1 MKTFSYTITDEVG
14 IHARPAGLLAKK
26 AKEFESVCTIE
37 KGGKSVNITK
47 LMALMGLGVKQ
58 GDTVTVT
65 CEGADED
72 KASEALKAI
81 IICQLGGKSR
91 PADGTFL
98 RSVCRSVP
106 SAGNS
111 VKNNKIYEKRGGYL

>member
-58 GDTVTVT
+58 GDTVT

-72 KASEALKAI
+72 KASEALKAFFEET
-81 IICQLGGKSR
+81 L
-91 PADGTFL
+91 
-98 RSVCRSVP
+98 
-106 SAGNS
+106 
-111 VKNNKIYEKRGGYL
+111 